1 MIEKLISHAH
11 KVRAAGLVV
20 GSSGNIS
27 TRLYKNRFAISSAG
41 SFLGELDKDDI
52 ITCYLDDKDKYD
64 GPEPSMET
72 PFHRAIYL
80 ERPDVNAILH
90 FQSPYATTL
99 ACARTLDFNLNF
111 IPEVTAYLKNIKV
124 ISYSNPGSGLLIED
138 IKANIMGHDCN
149 MLVLRGHGQIAIGKD
164 LKTVLRNAE
173 ILEFA
178 CMIKCQG
185 LELNTYNPQT
195 IKELQEFDKA

>member
-11 KVRAAGLVV
+11 KASAAGLVTA
-20 GSSGNIS
+20 SSGNIS
-27 TRLYKNRFAISSAG
+27 SRLYKNMFAISSAG
-41 SFLGELDKDDI
+41 AWLGELTQDEI
-52 ITCYLDDKDKYD
+52 TTCYLDDKEKYD
-64 GPEPSMET
+64 GPEPSRET

-80 ERPDVNAILH
+80 ERPDVRAILH

-111 IPEVTAYLKNIKV
+111 IPEVPAYLKNIKV
-124 ISYSNPGSGLLIED
+124 ISYSNPGSELLTED
-138 IKANIMGHDCN
+138 IKANIMGSDCN
-149 MLVLRGHGQIAIGKD
+149 ILVLRGHGLISIGKD
-164 LKTVLRNAE
+164 LKAMLRNAE
-173 ILEFA
+173 IFELA

-195 IKELQEFDKA
+195 IKDLQDYEKA